1 MDDRTSAELTAL
13 RARAYGPGDG
23 LVDDR
28 AALDRLAQLEELSLV
43 ERAPTPPRSEEPHP
57 PEAAGQPV
65 RGADPEVSIDGVL
78 VGGDAE
84 EEAAEPRPPLIWWTR
99 RRIAAVG
106 ALGLVAVIVAVA
118 AITAAFTYRLQAD
131 PREIAVL
138 QIDPGAEW
146 PQMMGDRRDG
156 GEIFEEFYGLRALIQ
171 TQAPSFS
178 AVEVCMSLIEG
189 SVVTGRSSYSNF
201 YIGACGAGEFPAT
214 VSMLVNSTAP
224 DELQERFPAGTSL
237 QFILR
242 GDELAVLSS
251 PPAPA
256 VLDEAADAG

>member
-1 MDDRTSAELTAL
+1 MDDRTSAELTSL
-13 RARAYGPGDG
+13 RARAYGRGTG
-23 LVDDR
+23 LEDDR
-28 AALDRLAQLEELSLV
+28 EALDRLAELEELSLA
-43 ERAPTPPRSEEPHP
+43 ERAPTPPPSETYAPD
-57 PEAAGQPV
+57 AAGEPV
-65 RGADPEVSIDGVL
+65 RGADPEVSIDGAV
-78 VGGDAE
+78 VGPETE
-84 EEAAEPRPPLIWWTR
+84 EEAPEPRRPLIWWTR

-118 AITAAFTYRLQAD
+118 AISAAFTYRLQAD

-138 QIDPGAEW
+138 QIDPSAEW
-146 PQMMGDRRDG
+146 PEMMGNRPDG
-156 GEIFEEFYGLRALIQ
+156 SEIFEEFYGLRAFVQ
-171 TQAPSFS
+171 DNAPRLS
-178 AVEVCMSLIEG
+178 AVDVCLSVIEA
-189 SVVTGRSSYSNF
+189 SAVTGRSSYSNF

-251 PPAPA
+251 PPAPVA
-256 VLDEAADAG
+256 VDEAADAG